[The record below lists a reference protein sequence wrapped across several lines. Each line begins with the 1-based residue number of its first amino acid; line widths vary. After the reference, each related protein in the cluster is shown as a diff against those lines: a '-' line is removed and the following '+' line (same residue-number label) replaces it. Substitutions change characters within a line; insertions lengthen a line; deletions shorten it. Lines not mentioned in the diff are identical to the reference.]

1 MQNRIEESI
10 LKNLFVSDTF
20 TRKVIPYLEED
31 YFSDRSER
39 LVYKQISEYF
49 MKYNECPT
57 HEALSIQLNDLSGYN
72 DEEVKN
78 AMTVVNQCKQ
88 STEETPHEF
97 LVDETEKWCKD
108 RAIYNAVME
117 SIQIIDKSSTREKG
131 EIPDILKDA
140 LSVSFDQHIGHDFIE
155 DSDDR
160 FISYNTVEDKLP
172 FDLEMM
178 NKITKGGLPNKTL
191 NVIMAG
197 TGVGKSLFMCHCAA
211 NNLMMGKNVLY
222 ISMEMS
228 EEKIAERIDA
238 NLMNLP
244 IQELSNLPK
253 DMYDKKVKSIR
264 DKTTGKLIVKEYPTA
279 SAHTGHFRHL
289 LQELNLKKD
298 FLPDI
303 IYVDYLNI
311 CASARM
317 RAGASV
323 NSYTMVKSI
332 AEEMRGLA
340 VEFKLPIVTAT
351 QTNRQGFTSTDVGLE
366 DTSESFGLPAT
377 ADLMVAL
384 ISTEELEELDQI
396 MVKQLKNRY
405 NDPSINKRFVVGVD
419 RSKMRLYDVEL
430 QAQEEIVDNGQ
441 EKLDKVFE
449 KPSFGKDTKDKKYER
464 FSKLKV

>member
-31 YFSDRSER
+31 YFTDRSER
-39 LVYKQISEYF
+39 LVYNQISEYF

-57 HEALSIQLNDLSGYN
+57 HEALGIVLNDLSGHN
-72 DEEVKN
+72 DEEIKN
-78 AMTVVNQCKQ
+78 AMTVINQCKQ
-88 STEETPHEF
+88 NTEETPHDF

-117 SIQIIDKSSTREKG
+117 SIQIIDKSSSREKG

-155 DSDDR
+155 DADDR
-160 FISYNTVEDKLP
+160 FMSYNTVEDKLP
-172 FDLEMM
+172 FDLELM

-253 DMYDKKVKSIR
+253 EMYDKKVKSIR

-298 FLPDI
+298 FIPDI
-303 IYVDYLNI
+303 IYLDYLNI
-311 CASARM
+311 CASSRM
-317 RAGASV
+317 RASSSV

-332 AEEMRGLA
+332 AEELRGLA

-405 NDPSINKRFVVGVD
+405 NDPTYYRRFIIGVD
-419 RSKMRLYDVEL
+419 RARMKLYDCEQSATEEL
-430 QAQEEIVDNGQ
+430 HDSGPAFDKSESGQ
-441 EKLDKVFE
+441 RISGEKTD
-449 KPSFGKDTKDKKYER
+449 GWDI
-464 FSKLKV
+464 

>member
-39 LVYKQISEYF
+39 LVYKQILEYF

-57 HEALSIQLNDLSGYN
+57 HEALGIQINDLSGHN
-72 DEEVKN
+72 DEEIKN
-78 AMTVVNQCKQ
+78 AMTVINQCKQ
-88 STEETPHEF
+88 NIDETPHDF

-117 SIQIIDKSSTREKG
+117 SIQIIDKSSNREKG

-155 DSDDR
+155 DADDR

-191 NVIMAG
+191 NVVMAG

-298 FLPDI
+298 FIPDI

-405 NDPSINKRFVVGVD
+405 NDPTYYRRFIIGVD
-419 RSKMRLYDVEL
+419 RARMKLYDCEQSATEEL
-430 QAQEEIVDNGQ
+430 HDSPPAFDSSESGKRISG
-441 EKLDKVFE
+441 EKTD
-449 KPSFGKDTKDKKYER
+449 GWDI
-464 FSKLKV
+464 

>member
-10 LKNLFVSDTF
+10 LKNLFTSDNF
-20 TRKVIPYLEED
+20 TRKVLPYLEED
-31 YFSDRSER
+31 YFTDRSER
-39 LVYKQISEYF
+39 LIYKQITEYF

-57 HEALSIQLNDLSGYN
+57 HEALSIQLNDLSGHN
-72 DEEVKN
+72 DEEIKN
-78 AMTVVNQCKQ
+78 AQNIINACKDNK
-88 STEETPHEF
+88 EETPHDF

-117 SIQIIDKSSTREKG
+117 SIQIIDKSSNREKG

-155 DSDDR
+155 DADDR
-160 FISYNTVEDKLP
+160 FMSYNTVEDKLP

-191 NVIMAG
+191 NVVMAG

-298 FLPDI
+298 FIPDI

-317 RAGASV
+317 RANSSV

-405 NDPSINKRFVVGVD
+405 NDPTYFRRFIIGVD
-419 RSKMRLYDVEL
+419 RARMKLYDCEQSATEEL
-430 QAQEEIVDNGQ
+430 HDSGPAFDKSESGQ
-441 EKLDKVFE
+441 RISGEKTD
-449 KPSFGKDTKDKKYER
+449 GWDI
-464 FSKLKV
+464 

>member
-1 MQNRIEESI
+1 MQNRIEEII

-39 LVYKQISEYF
+39 LVYKQITEYF

-57 HEALSIQLNDLSGYN
+57 HEALSIQLNDLTGVN

-78 AMTVVNQCKQ
+78 AMTTINQCKQ
-88 STEETPHEF
+88 STDETPHDF

-140 LSVSFDQHIGHDFIE
+140 LSVSFDHHSGHDVIE

-244 IQELSNLPK
+244 IQDLSNLPK

-405 NDPSINKRFVVGVD
+405 NDPTYYRRFIIGVD
-419 RSKMRLYDVEL
+419 RSRMKLYDCEQSATEEL
-430 QAQEEIVDNGQ
+430 HDSGPAFDNSESGKRISG
-441 EKLDKVFE
+441 EKTD
-449 KPSFGKDTKDKKYER
+449 GWDI
-464 FSKLKV
+464 

>member
-78 AMTVVNQCKQ
+78 AMTVINQCKQ

-317 RAGASV
+317 RAGSSV

-405 NDPSINKRFVVGVD
+405 NDPTYFRRFIIGVD
-419 RSKMRLYDVEL
+419 RSRININKKKKSATEEL
-430 QAQEEIVDNGQ
+430 HDSGPAFDNSDSGKRISG
-441 EKLDKVFE
+441 EKTD
-449 KPSFGKDTKDKKYER
+449 GWQI
-464 FSKLKV
+464 

>member
-1 MQNRIEESI
+1 M
-10 LKNLFVSDTF
+10 
-20 TRKVIPYLEED
+20 
-31 YFSDRSER
+31 
-39 LVYKQISEYF
+39 
-49 MKYNECPT
+49 
-57 HEALSIQLNDLSGYN
+57 SGHN
-72 DEEVKN
+72 DEEIKN
-78 AMTVVNQCKQ
+78 AQNIINACKQ
-88 STEETPHEF
+88 NKEETPHDF

-117 SIQIIDKSSTREKG
+117 SIQIIDKSSSREKG
-131 EIPDILKDA
+131 EIPEILKDA

-155 DSDDR
+155 DSDER

-253 DMYDKKVKSIR
+253 EMYDKKVKSIR

-303 IYVDYLNI
+303 IYLDYLNI
-311 CASARM
+311 CASSRM
-317 RAGASV
+317 KASSSV

-332 AEEMRGLA
+332 AEELRGLA
-340 VEFKLPIVTAT
+340 VEFKLPIMTAT

-405 NDPSINKRFVVGVD
+405 NDPTYYRRFIIGVD
-419 RSKMRLYDVEL
+419 RSRMKLYDTEQSATEEL
-430 QAQEEIVDNGQ
+430 HDSGPAFDKSESGQ
-441 EKLDKVFE
+441 RISGEKTD
-449 KPSFGKDTKDKKYER
+449 GWDI
-464 FSKLKV
+464 

>member
-39 LVYKQISEYF
+39 LVYKQILEYF

-57 HEALSIQLNDLSGYN
+57 HEALGIQINDLSGHN
-72 DEEVKN
+72 DEEIKN
-78 AMTVVNQCKQ
+78 AMTVINQCKQ
-88 STEETPHEF
+88 NIDETPHDF

-117 SIQIIDKSSTREKG
+117 SIQIIDKSSNREKG

-155 DSDDR
+155 DADDR
-160 FISYNTVEDKLP
+160 FMSYNTVEDKLP

-191 NVIMAG
+191 NVVMAG
-197 TGVGKSLFMCHCAA
+197 TGVGKSLFMCHCAS

-279 SAHTGHFRHL
+279 TAHTGHFRHL

-298 FLPDI
+298 FIPDI

-317 RAGASV
+317 RANSSV

-405 NDPSINKRFVVGVD
+405 NDPTYYRRFIIGVD
-419 RSKMRLYDVEL
+419 RARMKLYDTEQSATEEL
-430 QAQEEIVDNGQ
+430 HDSPPAFDSSESGKRISG
-441 EKLDKVFE
+441 EKTD
-449 KPSFGKDTKDKKYER
+449 GWDI
-464 FSKLKV
+464 

>member
-39 LVYKQISEYF
+39 LVYNQISEYF

-57 HEALSIQLNDLSGYN
+57 HEALGIQINDLSGHN
-72 DEEVKN
+72 DEEIKN
-78 AMTVVNQCKQ
+78 AMTVINQCKQ
-88 STEETPHEF
+88 NIDETPHDF

-117 SIQIIDKSSTREKG
+117 SIQIIDKSSSREKG

-160 FISYNTVEDKLP
+160 FMSYNTVEDKLP
-172 FDLEMM
+172 FDLEMI
-178 NKITKGGLPNKTL
+178 NKITKCGLPNKTF
-191 NVIMAG
+191 NVVMAG
-197 TGVGKSLFMCHCAA
+197 TGVGKSLFMCHCAS

-279 SAHTGHFRHL
+279 TAHTGHFRHL

-298 FLPDI
+298 FIPDI

-405 NDPSINKRFVVGVD
+405 NDPTYFRRFIIGVD
-419 RSKMRLYDVEL
+419 RARMKLYDTEQSATEEL
-430 QAQEEIVDNGQ
+430 HDSPPAFDSSESGKRISG
-441 EKLDKVFE
+441 EKTD
-449 KPSFGKDTKDKKYER
+449 GWDI
-464 FSKLKV
+464 

>member
-10 LKNLFVSDTF
+10 LKNLFVSDSF
-20 TRKVIPYLEED
+20 TRKVLPYLDAE
-31 YFSDRSER
+31 YFTDRSER
-39 LVYKQISEYF
+39 LVFNQVNEYF

-57 HEALSIQLNDLSGYN
+57 HEALNIQLNDLSGYN
-72 DEEVKN
+72 DEEIKN
-78 AMTVVNQCKQ
+78 AQNIINLCKEK
-88 STEETPHEF
+88 TEETPHDF

-117 SIQIIDKSSTREKG
+117 SIQIIDKSSNREKG

-155 DSDDR
+155 DADDR
-160 FISYNTVEDKLP
+160 FLSYNTVEDKLP

-191 NVIMAG
+191 NVVMAG
-197 TGVGKSLFMCHCAA
+197 TGVGKSLFMCHCAS

-298 FLPDI
+298 FIPDV
-303 IYVDYLNI
+303 IYIDYLNI

-317 RAGASV
+317 RMGGSV
-323 NSYTMVKSI
+323 NSYTLVKSI

-340 VEFKLPIVTAT
+340 VEFKLPIITAT
-351 QTNRQGFTSTDVGLE
+351 QTNRTGFTSTDVGLE

-405 NDPSINKRFVVGVD
+405 NDPTYFRRFIIGVD
-419 RSKMRLYDVEL
+419 RARMKLYDCEQSATEEL
-430 QAQEEIVDNGQ
+430 HDSGPAFDKSESGQ
-441 EKLDKVFE
+441 RISGEKTD
-449 KPSFGKDTKDKKYER
+449 GWDI
-464 FSKLKV
+464 

>member
-1 MQNRIEESI
+1 
-10 LKNLFVSDTF
+10 
-20 TRKVIPYLEED
+20 
-31 YFSDRSER
+31 
-39 LVYKQISEYF
+39 

-57 HEALSIQLNDLSGYN
+57 HEALSIQLNDLTGVN

-78 AMTVVNQCKQ
+78 AMTTINQCKQ
-88 STEETPHEF
+88 STDETPHDF
-97 LVDETEKWCKD
+97 LVDETDKWCKD

-117 SIQIIDKSSTREKG
+117 SIQIIDKSSNREKG

-155 DSDDR
+155 DADDR
-160 FISYNTVEDKLP
+160 FMSYNTVEDKLP

-244 IQELSNLPK
+244 IQDLSNLPK

-405 NDPSINKRFVVGVD
+405 NDPTYYRRFIIGVD
-419 RSKMRLYDVEL
+419 RSRMKLYDCEQSATEEL
-430 QAQEEIVDNGQ
+430 HDSGPAFDNS
-441 EKLDKVFE
+441 E
-449 KPSFGKDTKDKKYER
+449 SGKR
-464 FSKLKV
+464 IS

>member
-1 MQNRIEESI
+1 MQNRIEEII

-39 LVYKQISEYF
+39 LVYKQITEYF

-57 HEALSIQLNDLSGYN
+57 HEALSIQLNDLTGVN

-78 AMTVVNQCKQ
+78 AMTTINQCKQ
-88 STEETPHEF
+88 STDETPHDF

-117 SIQIIDKSSTREKG
+117 SIQIIDKSSNREKG

-155 DSDDR
+155 DADDR
-160 FISYNTVEDKLP
+160 FMSYNTVEDKLP

-191 NVIMAG
+191 NVVMAG
-197 TGVGKSLFMCHCAA
+197 TGVGKSLFMCHCAS

-244 IQELSNLPK
+244 IQDLSNLPK

-405 NDPSINKRFVVGVD
+405 NDPTYYRRFIIGVD
-419 RSKMRLYDVEL
+419 RSRMKLYDCEQSATEEL
-430 QAQEEIVDNGQ
+430 HDSGPAFDNSESGKRISG
-441 EKLDKVFE
+441 EKTD
-449 KPSFGKDTKDKKYER
+449 GWDI
-464 FSKLKV
+464 

>member
-10 LKNLFVSDTF
+10 LKNLFVSDSF
-20 TRKVIPYLEED
+20 TRKVLPYLDAE
-31 YFSDRSER
+31 YFTDRSER
-39 LVYKQISEYF
+39 LVFSQVNEYF

-57 HEALSIQLNDLSGYN
+57 HEALNIQLNDLSGYN
-72 DEEVKN
+72 DEEIKN
-78 AMTVVNQCKQ
+78 AQNIINLCKEK
-88 STEETPHEF
+88 TEETPHDF

-117 SIQIIDKSSTREKG
+117 SIQIIDKSSNREKG

-160 FISYNTVEDKLP
+160 FMSYNTVEDKLP

-191 NVIMAG
+191 NVVMAG
-197 TGVGKSLFMCHCAA
+197 TGVGKSLFMCHCAS

-298 FLPDI
+298 FIPDV
-303 IYVDYLNI
+303 IYIDYLNI

-317 RAGASV
+317 RMGGSV
-323 NSYTMVKSI
+323 NSYTLVKSI

-340 VEFKLPIVTAT
+340 VEFKLPIITAT
-351 QTNRQGFTSTDVGLE
+351 QTNRTGFTSTDVGLE

-405 NDPSINKRFVVGVD
+405 NDPTYFRRFIIGVD
-419 RSKMRLYDVEL
+419 RARMKLYDCEQSATEEL
-430 QAQEEIVDNGQ
+430 HDSGPAFDKSESGQ
-441 EKLDKVFE
+441 RISGEKTD
-449 KPSFGKDTKDKKYER
+449 GWDI
-464 FSKLKV
+464 

>member
-1 MQNRIEESI
+1 MQNRIEEII

-31 YFSDRSER
+31 YFTDRSER
-39 LVYKQISEYF
+39 LVYKQIGEYF

-57 HEALSIQLNDLSGYN
+57 HEALSIQLNDLSGHN
-72 DEEVKN
+72 DEEIKN
-78 AMTVVNQCKQ
+78 ALTTINQCKQ
-88 STEETPHEF
+88 NTEETPHDF

-117 SIQIIDKSSTREKG
+117 SIQIIDKSSSREKG
-131 EIPDILKDA
+131 EIPEILKDA

-155 DSDDR
+155 DSDER

-253 DMYDKKVKSIR
+253 EMYDKKVKSIR

-298 FLPDI
+298 FIPDI
-303 IYVDYLNI
+303 IYLDYLNI
-311 CASARM
+311 CASSRM
-317 RAGASV
+317 KAGASV

-332 AEEMRGLA
+332 AEELRGLA
-340 VEFKLPIVTAT
+340 VEFKLPIMTAT

-405 NDPSINKRFVVGVD
+405 NDPTYYRRFIIGVD
-419 RSKMRLYDVEL
+419 RSRMKLYDTEQSATEEL
-430 QAQEEIVDNGQ
+430 HDSGPAFDNSDSGKRISG
-441 EKLDKVFE
+441 EKTD
-449 KPSFGKDTKDKKYER
+449 GWDI
-464 FSKLKV
+464 

>member
-1 MQNRIEESI
+1 
-10 LKNLFVSDTF
+10 
-20 TRKVIPYLEED
+20 
-31 YFSDRSER
+31 
-39 LVYKQISEYF
+39 

-405 NDPSINKRFVVGVD
+405 NDPTYFRRFIIGVD
-419 RSKMRLYDVEL
+419 RSRMKLYDCEQSATEEL
-430 QAQEEIVDNGQ
+430 HDSGPAFDNSDSGKRISG
-441 EKLDKVFE
+441 EKTD
-449 KPSFGKDTKDKKYER
+449 GWQI
-464 FSKLKV
+464 

>member
-1 MQNRIEESI
+1 MQNRIEEII

-39 LVYKQISEYF
+39 LVYKQITEYF

-57 HEALSIQLNDLSGYN
+57 HEALSIQLNDLTGVN

-78 AMTVVNQCKQ
+78 AMTTINQCKQ
-88 STEETPHEF
+88 STDETPHDF

-197 TGVGKSLFMCHCAA
+197 TGVGKSLFMCHCAS

-244 IQELSNLPK
+244 IQDLSNLPK

-405 NDPSINKRFVVGVD
+405 NDPTYYRRFIIGVD
-419 RSKMRLYDVEL
+419 RSRMKLYDCEQSATEEL
-430 QAQEEIVDNGQ
+430 HDSGPAFDNSESGKRISG
-441 EKLDKVFE
+441 EKTD
-449 KPSFGKDTKDKKYER
+449 GWDI
-464 FSKLKV
+464 

>member
-10 LKNLFVSDTF
+10 LKNLFVSDSF
-20 TRKVIPYLEED
+20 TRKVLPYLDAE
-31 YFSDRSER
+31 YFTDRSER
-39 LVYKQISEYF
+39 LVFNQVNEYF

-57 HEALSIQLNDLSGYN
+57 HEALNIQLNDLSGYN
-72 DEEVKN
+72 DEEIKN
-78 AMTVVNQCKQ
+78 AQNIINLCKEK
-88 STEETPHEF
+88 TEETPHDF

-155 DSDDR
+155 DADDR
-160 FISYNTVEDKLP
+160 FLSYNTVEDKLP

-191 NVIMAG
+191 NVVMAG
-197 TGVGKSLFMCHCAA
+197 TGVGKSLFMCHCAS

-298 FLPDI
+298 FIPDV
-303 IYVDYLNI
+303 IYIDYLNI

-317 RAGASV
+317 RMGGSV
-323 NSYTMVKSI
+323 NSYTLVKSI

-340 VEFKLPIVTAT
+340 VEFKLPIITAT
-351 QTNRQGFTSTDVGLE
+351 QTNRTGFTSTDVGLE

-405 NDPSINKRFVVGVD
+405 NDPTYFRRFIIGVD
-419 RSKMRLYDVEL
+419 RARMKLYDCEQSATEEL
-430 QAQEEIVDNGQ
+430 HDSGPAFDKSESGQ
-441 EKLDKVFE
+441 RISGEKTD
-449 KPSFGKDTKDKKYER
+449 GWDI
-464 FSKLKV
+464 

>member
-10 LKNLFVSDTF
+10 LKNLFVSDSF
-20 TRKVIPYLEED
+20 TRKVLPYLDGE
-31 YFSDRSER
+31 YFTDRSEK
-39 LVYKQISEYF
+39 LVFDQINEYF

-57 HEALSIQLNDLSGYN
+57 HEALNIQLNDLSGYN
-72 DEEVKN
+72 DEEIKN
-78 AMTVVNQCKQ
+78 AQNIINLCKEK
-88 STEETPHEF
+88 TEETPHDF

-117 SIQIIDKSSTREKG
+117 SIQIIDKSSNREKG

-155 DSDDR
+155 DADDR
-160 FISYNTVEDKLP
+160 FLSYNTVEDKLP

-191 NVIMAG
+191 NVVMAG
-197 TGVGKSLFMCHCAA
+197 TGVGKSLFMCHCAS

-298 FLPDI
+298 FIPDV
-303 IYVDYLNI
+303 IYIDYLNI

-317 RAGASV
+317 RMGGSV
-323 NSYTMVKSI
+323 NSYTLVKSI

-340 VEFKLPIVTAT
+340 VEFKLPIITAT
-351 QTNRQGFTSTDVGLE
+351 QTNRTGFTSTDVGLE

-405 NDPSINKRFVVGVD
+405 NDPTYFRRFIIGVD
-419 RSKMRLYDVEL
+419 RARMKLYDCEQSATEEL
-430 QAQEEIVDNGQ
+430 HDSGPAFDKSESGQ
-441 EKLDKVFE
+441 RISGEKTD
-449 KPSFGKDTKDKKYER
+449 GWDI
-464 FSKLKV
+464 

>member
-1 MQNRIEESI
+1 MERIETTI
-10 LKNLFVSDTF
+10 LRNLVFDEEYS
-20 TRKVIPYLEED
+20 RKVIPFIEPD
-31 YFSDRSER
+31 YFENKTEKIIFEETTQFI
-39 LVYKQISEYF
+39 V
-49 MKYNECPT
+49 KYDSAIT
-57 HEALSIQLNDLSGYN
+57 IEALNIEIENRTDLTETEIKEARETTKTFNDLPV
-72 DEEVKN
+72 D
-78 AMTVVNQCKQ
+78 NQWLID
-88 STEETPHEF
+88 S
-97 LVDETEKWCKD
+97 TEKWCRD
-108 RAIYNAVME
+108 RAIYLALME
-117 SIQIIDKSSTREKG
+117 SIALADGQDDKKG
-131 EIPDILKDA
+131 RDAIPSILSDA
-140 LSVSFDQHIGHDFIE
+140 LAVSFDNHVGHDYLE
-155 DSDDR
+155 DYEER
-160 FISYNTVEDKLP
+160 FESYHRKESRIQ
-172 FDLEMM
+172 FDLEYF

-191 NVIMAG
+191 NIALAG
-197 TGVGKSLFMCHCAA
+197 TGVGKSLFMCHHASSV
-211 NNLMMGKNVLY
+211 LLDGKNVLY
-222 ISMEMS
+222 ITLEMA

-279 SAHTGHFRHL
+279 TAHTGHFRHL

-298 FLPDI
+298 FVPDI

-405 NDPSINKRFVVGVD
+405 NDPTYFRRFIIGVD
-419 RSKMRLYDVEL
+419 RARMKLYDCEQSATEEL
-430 QAQEEIVDNGQ
+430 HDSPPAFDSSESGKRISG
-441 EKLDKVFE
+441 EKTD
-449 KPSFGKDTKDKKYER
+449 GWDI
-464 FSKLKV
+464 

>member
-1 MQNRIEESI
+1 
-10 LKNLFVSDTF
+10 
-20 TRKVIPYLEED
+20 
-31 YFSDRSER
+31 
-39 LVYKQISEYF
+39 

-57 HEALSIQLNDLSGYN
+57 HEALNIQLNDLSGHN
-72 DEEVKN
+72 DEEIKN
-78 AMTVVNQCKQ
+78 AQNIINACKEN
-88 STEETPHEF
+88 SEETPHDF
-97 LVDETEKWCKD
+97 LIDETEKWCKD

-155 DSDDR
+155 DADDR
-160 FISYNTVEDKLP
+160 FMSYNTVEDKLP
-172 FDLEMM
+172 FDLELM

-253 DMYDKKVKSIR
+253 EMYDKKVKSIR

-298 FLPDI
+298 FIPDI
-303 IYVDYLNI
+303 IYLDYLNI
-311 CASARM
+311 CASSRM
-317 RAGASV
+317 RASSSV

-332 AEEMRGLA
+332 AEELRGLA

-405 NDPSINKRFVVGVD
+405 NDPTYYRRFIIGVD
-419 RSKMRLYDVEL
+419 RARMKLYDCEQSATEEL
-430 QAQEEIVDNGQ
+430 HDSGPAFDKSESGQ
-441 EKLDKVFE
+441 RISGEKTD
-449 KPSFGKDTKDKKYER
+449 GWDI
-464 FSKLKV
+464 

>member
-10 LKNLFVSDTF
+10 LKNLFVSDSF
-20 TRKVIPYLEED
+20 TRKVLPYLDGE
-31 YFSDRSER
+31 YFTDRSEK
-39 LVYKQISEYF
+39 LVFDQINEYF

-57 HEALSIQLNDLSGYN
+57 HEALNIQLNDLSGYN
-72 DEEVKN
+72 DEEIKN
-78 AMTVVNQCKQ
+78 AQNIINLCKEK
-88 STEETPHEF
+88 TEETPHDF

-117 SIQIIDKSSTREKG
+117 SIQIIDKSSKREKG

-155 DSDDR
+155 DADDR
-160 FISYNTVEDKLP
+160 FLSYNTVEDKLP

-191 NVIMAG
+191 NVVMAG
-197 TGVGKSLFMCHCAA
+197 TGVGKSLFMCHCAS

-298 FLPDI
+298 FIPDV
-303 IYVDYLNI
+303 IYIDYLNI

-317 RAGASV
+317 RMGGSV
-323 NSYTMVKSI
+323 NSYTLVKSI

-340 VEFKLPIVTAT
+340 VEFKLPIITAT
-351 QTNRQGFTSTDVGLE
+351 QTNRTGFTSTDVGLE

-405 NDPSINKRFVVGVD
+405 NDPTYFRRFIIGVD
-419 RSKMRLYDVEL
+419 RARMKLYDCEQSATEEL
-430 QAQEEIVDNGQ
+430 HDSGPAFDKSESGQ
-441 EKLDKVFE
+441 RISGEKTD
-449 KPSFGKDTKDKKYER
+449 GWDI
-464 FSKLKV
+464 

>member
-10 LKNLFVSDTF
+10 LKNLFVSDSF
-20 TRKVIPYLEED
+20 TRKVLPYLDAE
-31 YFSDRSER
+31 YFTDRSER
-39 LVYKQISEYF
+39 LVFNQVNEYF

-57 HEALSIQLNDLSGYN
+57 HEALNIQLNDLSGYN
-72 DEEVKN
+72 DEEIKN
-78 AMTVVNQCKQ
+78 AQNIINLCKEK
-88 STEETPHEF
+88 TEETPHDF

-117 SIQIIDKSSTREKG
+117 SIQIIDKSSNREKG

-155 DSDDR
+155 DADDR
-160 FISYNTVEDKLP
+160 FMSYNTVEDKLP

-191 NVIMAG
+191 NVVMAG
-197 TGVGKSLFMCHCAA
+197 TGVGKSLFMCHCAS

-298 FLPDI
+298 FIPDV
-303 IYVDYLNI
+303 IYIDYLNI

-317 RAGASV
+317 RMGGSV
-323 NSYTMVKSI
+323 NSYTLVKSI

-340 VEFKLPIVTAT
+340 VEFKLPIITAT
-351 QTNRQGFTSTDVGLE
+351 QTNRTGFTSTDVGLE

-405 NDPSINKRFVVGVD
+405 NDPTYFRRFIIGVD
-419 RSKMRLYDVEL
+419 RARMKLYDCEQSATEEL
-430 QAQEEIVDNGQ
+430 HDSGPAFDKSESGQ
-441 EKLDKVFE
+441 RISGEKTD
-449 KPSFGKDTKDKKYER
+449 GWDI
-464 FSKLKV
+464 

>member
-1 MQNRIEESI
+1 MQNRIEEII

-39 LVYKQISEYF
+39 LVYKQITQYF

-57 HEALSIQLNDLSGYN
+57 HEALSIQLNDLTGVN

-78 AMTVVNQCKQ
+78 AMTTINQCKQ
-88 STEETPHEF
+88 STDETPHDF

-244 IQELSNLPK
+244 IQDLSNLPK

-405 NDPSINKRFVVGVD
+405 NDPTYYRRFIIGVD
-419 RSKMRLYDVEL
+419 RSRMKLYDCEQSATEEL
-430 QAQEEIVDNGQ
+430 HDSGPAFDNSESGKRISG
-441 EKLDKVFE
+441 EKTD
-449 KPSFGKDTKDKKYER
+449 GWDI
-464 FSKLKV
+464 

>member
-39 LVYKQISEYF
+39 LVYKQINEYF

-57 HEALSIQLNDLSGYN
+57 HEALNIQLNDLSGHN
-72 DEEVKN
+72 DEEIKN
-78 AMTVVNQCKQ
+78 AQNIINACKEN
-88 STEETPHEF
+88 SEETPHDF

-117 SIQIIDKSSTREKG
+117 SIQIIDKSSKREKG

-155 DSDDR
+155 DADDR

-191 NVIMAG
+191 NVVMAG

-298 FLPDI
+298 FIPDI

-317 RAGASV
+317 RANSSV

-405 NDPSINKRFVVGVD
+405 NDPTYFRRFIIGVD
-419 RSKMRLYDVEL
+419 RARMKLYDCEQSATEEL
-430 QAQEEIVDNGQ
+430 HDSGPAFDKSESGQ
-441 EKLDKVFE
+441 RISGEKTD
-449 KPSFGKDTKDKKYER
+449 GWDI
-464 FSKLKV
+464 

>member
-10 LKNLFVSDTF
+10 LKNLFVSDSF
-20 TRKVIPYLEED
+20 TRKVLPYLDAE
-31 YFSDRSER
+31 YFTDRSER
-39 LVYKQISEYF
+39 LVFSQVNEYF

-57 HEALSIQLNDLSGYN
+57 HEALNIQLNDLSGYN
-72 DEEVKN
+72 DEEIKN
-78 AMTVVNQCKQ
+78 AQNIINLCKEK
-88 STEETPHEF
+88 TEETPHDF

-117 SIQIIDKSSTREKG
+117 SIQIIDKSSNREKG

-155 DSDDR
+155 DADDR
-160 FISYNTVEDKLP
+160 FLSYNTVEDKLP

-191 NVIMAG
+191 NVVMAG
-197 TGVGKSLFMCHCAA
+197 TGVGKSLFMCHCAS

-298 FLPDI
+298 FIPDV
-303 IYVDYLNI
+303 IYIDYLNI

-317 RAGASV
+317 RMGGSV
-323 NSYTMVKSI
+323 NSYTLVKSI

-340 VEFKLPIVTAT
+340 VEFKLPIITAT
-351 QTNRQGFTSTDVGLE
+351 QTNRTGFTSTDVGLE

-405 NDPSINKRFVVGVD
+405 NDPTYFRRFIIGVD
-419 RSKMRLYDVEL
+419 RARMKLYDCEQSATEEL
-430 QAQEEIVDNGQ
+430 HDSGPAFDKSESGQ
-441 EKLDKVFE
+441 RISGEKTD
-449 KPSFGKDTKDKKYER
+449 GWDI
-464 FSKLKV
+464 

>member
-39 LVYKQISEYF
+39 LIYKQILEYF

-57 HEALSIQLNDLSGYN
+57 HEALGIQINDLSGHN
-72 DEEVKN
+72 DEEIKN
-78 AMTVVNQCKQ
+78 AMTVINQCKQ
-88 STEETPHEF
+88 NIDETPHDF

-117 SIQIIDKSSTREKG
+117 SIQIIDKSSNREKG
-131 EIPDILKDA
+131 EIPNILKDA

-155 DSDDR
+155 DADDR
-160 FISYNTVEDKLP
+160 FMSYNTVEDKLP

-191 NVIMAG
+191 NVVMAG
-197 TGVGKSLFMCHCAA
+197 TGVGKSLFMCHCAS

-279 SAHTGHFRHL
+279 TAHTGHFRHL

-298 FLPDI
+298 FIPDI

-405 NDPSINKRFVVGVD
+405 NDPTYYRRFIIGVD
-419 RSKMRLYDVEL
+419 RARMKLYDCEQSATEEL
-430 QAQEEIVDNGQ
+430 HDSPPAFDSSESGKRISG
-441 EKLDKVFE
+441 EKTD
-449 KPSFGKDTKDKKYER
+449 GWDI
-464 FSKLKV
+464 

>member
-10 LKNLFVSDTF
+10 LKNLFVSDSF
-20 TRKVIPYLEED
+20 TRKVLPYLDAE
-31 YFSDRSER
+31 YFTDRSER
-39 LVYKQISEYF
+39 LVFNQVNEYF

-57 HEALSIQLNDLSGYN
+57 HEALNIQLNDLSGYN
-72 DEEVKN
+72 DEEIKN
-78 AMTVVNQCKQ
+78 AQNIINLCKEK
-88 STEETPHEF
+88 TEETPHDF

-117 SIQIIDKSSTREKG
+117 SIQIIDKSSKREKG

-155 DSDDR
+155 DADDR
-160 FISYNTVEDKLP
+160 FLSYNTVEDKLP

-191 NVIMAG
+191 NVVMAG
-197 TGVGKSLFMCHCAA
+197 TGVGKSLFMCHCAS

-298 FLPDI
+298 FIPDV
-303 IYVDYLNI
+303 IYIDYLNI

-317 RAGASV
+317 RMGGSV
-323 NSYTMVKSI
+323 NSYTLVKSI

-340 VEFKLPIVTAT
+340 VEFKLPIITAT
-351 QTNRQGFTSTDVGLE
+351 QTNRTGFTSTDVGLE

-405 NDPSINKRFVVGVD
+405 NDPTYFRRFIIGVD
-419 RSKMRLYDVEL
+419 RARMKLYDCEQSATEEL
-430 QAQEEIVDNGQ
+430 HDSGPAFDKSESGQ
-441 EKLDKVFE
+441 RISGEKTD
-449 KPSFGKDTKDKKYER
+449 GWDI
-464 FSKLKV
+464 